1 MMHDNL
7 VFIIDDDLL
16 QNEIHE
22 LILLKSIP
30 DVEVKS
36 FSSGKEALNYLD
48 KNNAPQIIFLDVHIP
63 GEDETTFLKNFKSKG
78 FESDIYLMSSLPYL
92 ERQSRYSEF
101 PAVKDFISK
110 PLLTNKIGPL
120 FNLYA

>member
-30 DVEVKS
+30 NVEVKS
-36 FSSGKEALNYLD
+36 YSSGKEALNYLD
-48 KNNAPQIIFLDVHIP
+48 KNNDPQIIFLDVHIP
-63 GEDETTFLKNFKSKG
+63 GEDVTIFLKNFESKG

-92 ERQSRYSEF
+92 ERPSRFSEF
-101 PAVKDFISK
+101 PVVKDFISK
-110 PLLTNKIGPL
+110 PLLVNKIGHL
-120 FNLYA
+120 FNHYT